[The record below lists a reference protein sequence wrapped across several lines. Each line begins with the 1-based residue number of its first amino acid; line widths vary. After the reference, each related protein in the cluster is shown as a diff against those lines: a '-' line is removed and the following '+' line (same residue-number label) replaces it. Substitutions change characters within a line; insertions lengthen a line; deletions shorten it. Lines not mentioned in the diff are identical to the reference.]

1 MLFILV
7 MDVLNLL
14 IQRASLER
22 LLQPMSSRSLQHRIS
37 LYVDD
42 VVMFLKHVA
51 SNVNLV
57 LDIIRLFGHASGLRI
72 NVQKSSVYPI
82 RCGDEDLN
90 CAQNQ
95 LPCPISVFPCNLQV
109 PWTTTV
115 GEKVVKGTFSSYIG
129 PGVVS
134 LLQCWK
140 AELMTR
146 ASRAT
151 YVQFVMTTKMIY
163 ASLALDLP
171 AWAIKVIDKLRKGFL

>member
-95 LPCPISVFPCNLQV
+95 
-109 PWTTTV
+109 
-115 GEKVVKGTFSSYIG
+115 
-129 PGVVS
+129 
-134 LLQCWK
+134 
-140 AELMTR
+140 
-146 ASRAT
+146 
-151 YVQFVMTTKMIY
+151 
-163 ASLALDLP
+163 SLALSRYFHATCKYLGLP
-171 AWAIKVIDKLRKGFL
+171 LSVRKLSRVHFQAILDQVWLVFYHVGRQS